1 MAVVD
6 CATNQQINTISPE
19 ECFEPLYVYF
29 AVIAPRL
36 NGLVKSEASATTL
49 PILNK
54 SKFEALPFPV
64 CSLPEQREI
73 VRLLDE
79 QFTVIEQNEREIDAA
94 LKRSAAL
101 RQSILKKAFTGQL
114 VPQDPTDEPA
124 SALLERIRKQREST
138 AKMPRTR
145 IHRDGASL

>member
-1 MAVVD
+1 LLSSPHS
-6 CATNQQINTISPE
+6 ISPDE
-19 ECFEPLYVYF
+19 DTLPVFTYYQ
-29 AVIAPRL
+29 VISPAFQDQIKT
-36 NGLVKSEASATTL
+36 NASSTTL

-54 SKFEALPFPV
+54 SKFSALSFTL

-79 QFTVIEQNEREIDAA
+79 QFTVIEQNECEIDAA
-94 LKRSAAL
+94 LKRSEAL

-124 SALLERIRKQREST
+124 SALLERIRKE
-138 AKMPRTR
+138 
-145 IHRDGASL
+145 RDTGSVSKKKITPKNLSHP